1 MTYGMLFKKPE
12 AKVNLSFAWVRER
25 LTVGYEKEMP
35 KMKVYFA
42 CSIRGGGDT
51 SLYQS
56 IVDAIKLAGGDVI
69 SEVFVHDAINY
80 GGSPL
85 PPKEIYARD
94 TEMIKESDVMIAE
107 VTNPSLGVG
116 YELAYAENLKRPI
129 LCLFK
134 KDSSKKL
141 SAMVEGNDYNIVTY
155 IEPDGII
162 NSVREFLTASTS
174 RQILQK
180 RTGR

>member
-1 MTYGMLFKKPE
+1 MI
-12 AKVNLSFAWVRER
+12 
-25 LTVGYEKEMP
+25 
-35 KMKVYFA
+35 KVYFA

-85 PPKEIYARD
+85 PADEIYKRD
-94 TEMIKESDVMIAE
+94 TEMIQDCDVMIAE

-116 YELAYAENLKRPI
+116 YELAYAEHLNRPT

-134 KDSSKKL
+134 KDAASKL
-141 SAMVEGNDYNIVTY
+141 SAMVAGNTYNMIAY
-155 IEPDGII
+155 IEPNEITQK
-162 NSVREFLTASTS
+162 VQEFLEQTTPP
-174 RQILQK
+174 QTLQRK
-180 RTGR
+180 TDR